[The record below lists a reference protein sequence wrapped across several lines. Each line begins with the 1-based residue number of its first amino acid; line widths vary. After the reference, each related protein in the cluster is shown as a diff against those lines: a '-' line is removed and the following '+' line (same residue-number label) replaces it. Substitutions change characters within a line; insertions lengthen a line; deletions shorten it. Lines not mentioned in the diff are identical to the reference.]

1 MATATGKTR
10 CTICSK
16 EKATIKCG
24 GCKEDF
30 CYKHWEP
37 HRQELNKQLDEIEV
51 NRDLFRQSLTQ
62 QTKQPNNHI
71 LIQQIDQWKQK
82 SIRIIEQVAE
92 EARKTVLK
100 TTNEN
105 IHQLEERLNNL
116 TIQLRQS
123 REDDDVNEISLR
135 QFQEELERLTKELT
149 KPQNIS
155 IRENSTSFINKIY
168 VDVSDNSVASIPNGE
183 ILFLKKDNDV

>member
-10 CTICSK
+10 CTICGK

-24 GCKEDF
+24 GCQKDF

-62 QTKQPNNHI
+62 QTKQPDNHI
-71 LIQQIDQWKQK
+71 LIQQINQWKQK

-92 EARKTVLK
+92 EARETVLK

-105 IHQLEERLNNL
+105 IHQMEQRLNKL
-116 TIQLRQS
+116 TTQLRQS
-123 REDDDVNEISLR
+123 REDGDVNEISLR

-149 KPQNIS
+149 KPRNIS
-155 IRENSTSFINKIY
+155 IREDSTSFINKIY
-168 VDVSDNSVASIPNGE
+168 VDVSGNSTTSIPNGE
-183 ILFLKKDNDV
+183 I

>member
-10 CTICSK
+10 CIICSK

-24 GCKEDF
+24 GCQKDF

-62 QTKQPNNHI
+62 QTKQPDNHII
-71 LIQQIDQWKQK
+71 LIQQIDQWEQK
-82 SIRIIEQVAE
+82 SMRIIEQVAE

-105 IHQLEERLNNL
+105 IHQMEERLGKL
-116 TIQLRQS
+116 TTQLRQS
-123 REDDDVNEISLR
+123 REDDDVNEISLH
-135 QFQEELERLTKELT
+135 QFQEELERLNKELT
-149 KPQNIS
+149 KPRNIS
-155 IRENSTSFINKIY
+155 IREDSTSFISKIY
-168 VDVSDNSVASIPNGE
+168 VDVSDNSFTSIPNGE
-183 ILFLKKDNDV
+183 N

>member
-1 MATATGKTR
+1 MATTTGKTR
-10 CTICSK
+10 CIICTK

-24 GCKEDF
+24 GCREDF

-92 EARKTVLK
+92 ETKKTVLK

-105 IHQLEERLNNL
+105 IHQMEQRLNKL
-116 TIQLRQS
+116 TTQLRQC
-123 REDDDVNEISLR
+123 RKDDDVNEISLL

-149 KPQNIS
+149 KPRNIS
-155 IRENSTSFINKIY
+155 IREDSTSFINKIY
-168 VDVSDNSVASIPNGE
+168 VDVSGNSTTSIPNGE
-183 ILFLKKDNDV
+183 I

>member
-1 MATATGKTR
+1 MAKAIGKTR
-10 CTICSK
+10 CIICSK

-24 GCKEDF
+24 GCREDF

-82 SIRIIEQVAE
+82 SIRVIEQIAE
-92 EARKTVLK
+92 ETKKTVLK

-105 IHQLEERLNNL
+105 IHQMEQRLNKL
-116 TIQLRQS
+116 TGQFRQC

-135 QFQEELERLTKELT
+135 QFQEELERLNKELT
-149 KPQNIS
+149 EPRNIS
-155 IRENSTSFINKIY
+155 IREDSTSFINKIY
-168 VDVSDNSVASIPNGE
+168 VDVSGNSTTSIPNGE
-183 ILFLKKDNDV
+183 I